1 MPRFWAMIRG
11 DQFRIMRETGEQDTG
26 FYVCR
31 ITEAPDEQ
39 AAVQRLHD
47 AFMEELKSLPF
58 TLTAESRVEIEEIET
73 IPSGNEDYRETGF
86 ILVRDEAGAD
96 LEPDAE
102 GRVLKR

>member
-11 DQFRIMRETGEQDTG
+11 DQFRVMRETGEQDTG

-31 ITEAPDEQ
+31 ITEAPDEK

-47 AFMEELKSLPF
+47 AFREELKSLPF

-73 IPSGNEDYRETGF
+73 IPPGNEDYRETGF
-86 ILVRDEAGAD
+86 ILVNDEGDAGSGPGAD
-96 LEPDAE
+96 GHA
-102 GRVLKR
+102 LKR